1 MENVNS
7 STVPVGEENGE
18 VSLGTI
24 WQFVLK
30 LKMDFSYDPTLALG
44 HLSQTQRNEDL
55 FLHGKTVRKCV
66 EQF

>member
-1 MENVNS
+1 MNS
-7 STVPVGEENGE
+7 SKVPVGEENGE

-24 WQFVLK
+24 WQFVLE
-30 LKMDFSYDPTLALG
+30 LKMDFSYDPKLVLG

-66 EQF
+66 AQF